1 MESWDPPLLTM
12 AINPL
17 QMCVFPVTVQWLGI
31 CISMHVFLP
40 GHTQFKSI
48 SRGILFSY
56 IECNKLIENVNYS
69 TMGLS
74 DCWLRI
80 SKCGQ

>member
-12 AINPL
+12 TINPL

-40 GHTQFKSI
+40 VAHTI
-48 SRGILFSY
+48 
-56 IECNKLIENVNYS
+56 
-69 TMGLS
+69 
-74 DCWLRI
+74 
-80 SKCGQ
+80 